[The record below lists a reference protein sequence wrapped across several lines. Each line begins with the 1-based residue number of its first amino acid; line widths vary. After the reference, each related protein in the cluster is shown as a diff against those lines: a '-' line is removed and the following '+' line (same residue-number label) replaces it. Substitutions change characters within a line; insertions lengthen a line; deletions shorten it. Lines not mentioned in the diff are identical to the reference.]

1 MEAVVLITRAGQTV
15 SRPMGLSAVVVLKIL
30 LGPAAA
36 APGKA
41 LIPSPVV
48 AVEVVA
54 EVVPVVHRERP
65 TTTPA
70 AVAVAVVTPVEVVA
84 AVEVEVLIPLEV
96 MAAVAHQKMSTPG
109 EAVAE
114 VALRPI
120 RAVSAVVRIPPVEA
134 CRVKGAV
141 V

>member
-1 MEAVVLITRAGQTV
+1 M

-30 LGPAAA
+30 QGPAVA
-36 APGKA
+36 APGKV
-41 LIPSPVV
+41 LIPSPVG
-48 AVEVVA
+48 AVVA
-54 EVVPVVHRERP
+54 AAVVVPVVHRDRP

-70 AVAVAVVTPVEVVA
+70 AVEVVVVTPVEVVA
-84 AVEVEVLIPLEV
+84 AVVVEVLMPLEV